1 VGYRNDPIPRISEV
15 GVSQDGSAYVKHP
28 SIVRFHVHTVP
39 FYPAYFVFRAFRH
52 SETLSTAA
60 GLLATAIDS
69 GTSLTTFRTSSW

>member
-1 VGYRNDPIPRISEV
+1 MTP
-15 GVSQDGSAYVKHP
+15 SQGSVKLASVKMGLPMSSMP

-60 GLLATAIDS
+60 GLLATAIYS
-69 GTSLTTFRTSSW
+69 GTYLTTFQTSSW